1 MLQMLGDAVRKTFII
16 RLASFLPRSR
26 LIALIAPA
34 ADMGVALLLAAAL
47 FAAPCLAQYVDAP
60 TPDDFVSEYG
70 TAAYAYQ
77 PSLSNNTA
85 TTVKICIW
93 SYAAH
98 DLVT

>member
-1 MLQMLGDAVRKTFII
+1 MSISLILNWPHSDNQ
-16 RLASFLPRSR
+16 RSR
-26 LIALIAPA
+26 LVAPKLVAPA
-34 ADMGVALLLAAAL
+34 ANMGIALLLAGAL

-77 PSLSNNTA
+77 PSLNNNSV
-85 TTVKICIW
+85 TTVNYKQ

-98 DLVT
+98 DLIT

>member
-1 MLQMLGDAVRKTFII
+1 MSISLILNWPHSNNQ
-16 RLASFLPRSR
+16 RSR
-26 LIALIAPA
+26 LAAPKLVAPA
-34 ADMGVALLLAAAL
+34 ANMGIALLLAGAL

-77 PSLSNNTA
+77 PSLNNNSA
-85 TTVKICIW
+85 TTVNYKQ

-98 DLVT
+98 DLIT